1 MGAERR
7 DDLLNTC
14 MFKCDGFQFICF
26 FFMFFVSCLRNLWTS
41 LAAQL
46 VKNAPAMWE
55 TWVRSLDWEDSLEKG
70 KAIHLQYSGL
80 KNSMDCIFHGVAKSQ
95 I

>member
-1 MGAERR
+1 
-7 DDLLNTC
+7 
-14 MFKCDGFQFICF
+14 
-26 FFMFFVSCLRNLWTS
+26 MFFVSCLRNLWTS